1 MAVRIYP
8 QILLAYDIGHAATD
22 GDAQEIAQF
31 DVDAVVGLVWFF
43 DVFKGKGEGDG
54 VLEFAGRG
62 EFGLEGEEF
71 VVGAAVE
78 EHFNGADELHFD
90 ACVFEAF
97 AVFGSD
103 GHGALDGLAVEVE
116 RAFLA
121 AGLVEFDVDG
131 GAVVGAVEDD
141 VDVERSGEGEDGHVR
156 EGAVVVVVV
165 EEEEEVEEVVV
176 VVVVVLLFIAC
187 E

>member
-31 DVDAVVGLVWFF
+31 DVDAVVGFVWFF
-43 DVFKGKGEGDG
+43 DVFEGKGERDG

-62 EFGLEGEEF
+62 EFGLEREEF
-71 VVGAAVE
+71 VVSAAVE

-165 EEEEEVEEVVV
+165 EEEGEVEEEE
-176 VVVVVLLFIAC
+176 VVVVLLFIAC